1 MLGLSNP
8 SSSVQMVA
16 LGLGEG
22 AGPYLRLPRAPW
34 LGPLH
39 LCVLPRPKQGN
50 PSASLHSA
58 FWAAA
63 FVEAVCLAPSQ
74 LCISFLF
81 AQVRAQAC
89 LLTLHLHLSGLG
101 PYLGKEE

>member
-1 MLGLSNP
+1 MLGLSYP
-8 SSSVQMVA
+8 SSSVQVVVA

-22 AGPYLRLPRAPW
+22 AGPYLRLPKAPW

-39 LCVLPRPKQGN
+39 LCVFPRPNQGN

-58 FWAAA
+58 FWAAG

-74 LCISFLF
+74 LCSSFLCK
-81 AQVRAQAC
+81 AMAGEGNEGGGGKAGSP
-89 LLTLHLHLSGLG
+89 HLPEG
-101 PYLGKEE
+101 

>member
-16 LGLGEG
+16 LGLREG
-22 AGPYLRLPRAPW
+22 AGPYLRFPRAPW

-74 LCISFLF
+74 LCISFLCK
-81 AQVRAQAC
+81 AMAGEGNEGGGGKAGC
-89 LLTLHLHLSGLG
+89 PHLPEG
-101 PYLGKEE
+101 